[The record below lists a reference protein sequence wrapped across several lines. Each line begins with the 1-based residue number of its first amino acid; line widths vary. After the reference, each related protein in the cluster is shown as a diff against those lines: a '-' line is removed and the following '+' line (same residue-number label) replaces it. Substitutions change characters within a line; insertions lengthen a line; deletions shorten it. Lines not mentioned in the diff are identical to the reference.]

1 MLIKSIELFNFRQ
14 FIKAEIEFAC
24 DKDKNVTVVMGNNG
38 TGKTTL
44 AQAFLWVLY
53 GYTDFKEKR
62 VLNKMAQ
69 EEALPNDEITT
80 RVDLNVE
87 LDGIDYKITR
97 KQLFIKKNT
106 RIQEQ
111 QAKLEI
117 SYEED
122 LKTKY
127 IKSSDCIYFI
137 KDILPE
143 QLSKFFIFS
152 GERIDNMSLEIQ
164 KGRSREFSDTVR
176 NLVGLNTIMNT
187 LNHLGGRGGT
197 TTVLGRYEKRIDDT
211 ASVEV
216 LRLNREIETLER
228 KINSIE
234 KVLVDLDDEIENYN
248 RKRSELKDEVLK
260 FAPQEELKKEYKI
273 LEKKSIYLRKKK
285 LVL

>member
-14 FIKAEIEFAC
+14 FKDKVKIEFAC
-24 DKDKNVTVVMGNNG
+24 DKEKNVTVVMGDNG

-62 VLNKMAQ
+62 VLNKVAQ

-80 RVDLNVE
+80 RVDLNIE

-106 RIQEQ
+106 RIQDQ

-117 SYEED
+117 SYEEN

-127 IKSSDCIYFI
+127 IKSSDCIYFV

-164 KGRSREFSDTVR
+164 KGRSKEFGDTVR
-176 NLVGLNTIMNT
+176 NLVGLNTIMNA
-187 LNHLGGRGGT
+187 LNHLGDRGGT
-197 TTVLGRYEKRIDDT
+197 TTVLGRYEKKIDDT
-211 ASVEV
+211 ASV
-216 LRLNREIETLER
+216 
-228 KINSIE
+228 
-234 KVLVDLDDEIENYN
+234 
-248 RKRSELKDEVLK
+248 
-260 FAPQEELKKEYKI
+260 
-273 LEKKSIYLRKKK
+273 
-285 LVL
+285 